1 MADEDGHGCGSIG
14 RWLAVLCAAAG
25 VGIAFLMLRAMGVP
39 KFVVPLNPPPKEIII
54 GLIALFVAAGLLGK
68 KAGMYLCGKS
78 HDWALNVVVGI
89 GVAFGSI
96 AIAVLTGTFVGVV
109 GEARQIFSSVDFNP
123 LNALLGFFIPLGI
136 VLFFGGVPA
145 AFLGV
150 FYGLLVRNRL
160 RKLNL

>member
-1 MADEDGHGCGSIG
+1 MLDEDGHGCGSIG
-14 RWLAVLCAAAG
+14 RWLSVMCAAAG
-25 VGIAFLMLRAMGVP
+25 VGIAFLMLRAMDVP
-39 KFVVPLNPPPKEIII
+39 KFVVPLNPPPKELII
-54 GLIALFVAAGLLGK
+54 GLIALFVAAALLGK

-109 GEARQIFSSVDFNP
+109 SEAPQIFTSVDFHP
-123 LNALLGFFIPLGI
+123 LKALIGFFIPLGI
-136 VLFFGGVPA
+136 VLFFGGIPA

>member
-1 MADEDGHGCGSIG
+1 MLDEDGHGCGSIG
-14 RWLAVLCAAAG
+14 QWVAIVCAAAG

-39 KFVVPLNPPPKEIII
+39 KFVVPLNPPPKELII
-54 GLIALFVAAGLLGK
+54 GLIALFIGAALLGK

-78 HDWALNVVVGI
+78 QAWALNVVVGI

-109 GEARQIFSSVDFNP
+109 SEAPRLFGSVDFNP

-136 VLFFGGVPA
+136 VLFFGGIPA

-150 FYGLLVRNRL
+150 LYGLVVRNRL

>member
-1 MADEDGHGCGSIG
+1 MLDEDGHGCGSIG

-54 GLIALFVAAGLLGK
+54 GLIALFVAAALLGK

-78 HDWALNVVVGI
+78 HNWALNIVVGI

-96 AIAVLTGTFVGVV
+96 AIAVVTGTFVGFI
-109 GEARQIFSSVDFNP
+109 GEAPQILSSPDFHP
-123 LNALLGFFIPLGI
+123 LNVLMGFLILLGI
-136 VLFFGGVPA
+136 VLFFGGIPA